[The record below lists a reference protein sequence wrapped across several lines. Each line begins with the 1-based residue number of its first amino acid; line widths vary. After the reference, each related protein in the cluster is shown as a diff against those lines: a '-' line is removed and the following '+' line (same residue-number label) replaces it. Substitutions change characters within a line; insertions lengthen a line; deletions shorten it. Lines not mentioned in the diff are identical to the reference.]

1 MSGWAEFCRP
11 KIVPFAMRWA
21 RYAMEWRR
29 HRVQQGEYCTDRAR
43 LHSRSTVMVS
53 ISKIS
58 LLLGLDV
65 SGPSVLSGM
74 SALVTERLLEGMPP
88 RSAFVR

>member
-1 MSGWAEFCRP
+1 
-11 KIVPFAMRWA
+11 
-21 RYAMEWRR
+21 
-29 HRVQQGEYCTDRAR
+29 
-43 LHSRSTVMVS
+43 MVS

-65 SGPSVLSGM
+65 SGTSVLSDM
-74 SALVTERLLEGMPP
+74 SALVTKGLLEGMPL

>member
-11 KIVPFAMRWA
+11 KRVPAA
-21 RYAMEWRR
+21 RRRVRHGMEWRR

-43 LHSRSTVMVS
+43 LQSRGNGMVS

-58 LLLGLDV
+58 LLLALDV
-65 SGPSVLSGM
+65 SGTSVLSDM
-74 SALVTERLLEGMPP
+74 SALVTKGLLEGMPP

>member
-1 MSGWAEFCRP
+1 
-11 KIVPFAMRWA
+11 
-21 RYAMEWRR
+21 
-29 HRVQQGEYCTDRAR
+29 
-43 LHSRSTVMVS
+43 MVS

-65 SGPSVLSGM
+65 SGTSVLSDV
-74 SALVTERLLEGMPP
+74 SALVVKGLLEGMPP

>member
-1 MSGWAEFCRP
+1 
-11 KIVPFAMRWA
+11 
-21 RYAMEWRR
+21 
-29 HRVQQGEYCTDRAR
+29 
-43 LHSRSTVMVS
+43 MVS

-65 SGPSVLSGM
+65 SGPSVLFGM
-74 SALVTERLLEGMPP
+74 SALVTKGLLEGMPP

>member
-1 MSGWAEFCRP
+1 
-11 KIVPFAMRWA
+11 
-21 RYAMEWRR
+21 
-29 HRVQQGEYCTDRAR
+29 
-43 LHSRSTVMVS
+43 MVS

-74 SALVTERLLEGMPP
+74 SALVTGGCLRACPREAHSFAEHSRPPSSNLPAWYSQKERSSATLL
-88 RSAFVR
+88 FF